1 MKRVRALA
9 LAVLGASAI
18 FASTAAGRAPSPS
31 PAAAKAEIARGRF
44 LVVYGTC
51 NDCHTPGWRETD
63 GKIPES
69 RWLTGTA
76 VGFRGWWGTSYP
88 TNVRLDFMAMTEDRW
103 LLAVR
108 TRAGHPPMD
117 WEDLRALSI
126 ADRRAIYAFVRSLG
140 PAGVPA
146 PDALPPWRDPAPPYI
161 DMRLG
166 PAAAPSATP

>member
-1 MKRVRALA
+1 LKPLRALGLVA
-9 LAVLGASAI
+9 LGASLLLTAI
-18 FASTAAGRAPSPS
+18 AADRPPT
-31 PAAAKAEIARGRF
+31 PAAATKAEIARGRY

-63 GKIPES
+63 GKIPDS

-76 VGFRGWWGTSYP
+76 VGFRGTWGTSYP
-88 TNVRLDFMAMTEDRW
+88 TNVRLDFAAMSEERW

-146 PDALPPWRDPAPPYI
+146 PDALPTWRDPAPPYI
-161 DMRLG
+161 DMRAVA
-166 PAAAPSATP
+166 PAPSATP

>member
-1 MKRVRALA
+1 ML
-9 LAVLGASAI
+9 LSA
-18 FASTAAGRAPSPS
+18 TAAERAPAPG
-31 PAAAKAEIARGRF
+31 AAAKAQIARGRS

-63 GKIPES
+63 GKIPDA
-69 RWLTGTA
+69 RWMTGTS
-76 VGFRGWWGTSYP
+76 VGFRGAWGTSYP
-88 TNVRLDFMAMTEDRW
+88 TNVRLDFASMSEDRW

-117 WEDLRALSI
+117 WEDIRALSI
-126 ADRRAIYAFVRSLG
+126 ADQRAIYAFVRRLG

-161 DMRLG
+161 DMR
-166 PAAAPSATP
+166 AAGAPAPSARP